1 MKVNMKHC
9 CEIMTDT
16 LSENRVYIGYQPK
29 YREYFVHRKNDKIVV
44 LGLLYCPW
52 CGKKL
57 PKGLRKQWFKILKKE
72 YNLDDPWSDEQEKLV
87 PKEFTTDEW
96 WQKRGL

>member
-1 MKVNMKHC
+1 MKNNKDC
-9 CEIMTDT
+9 CNVLKEI
-16 LSENRVYIGYQPK
+16 LSDNRAHIEYIPK
-29 YREYFVHRKNDKIVV
+29 YREYHINSKDNPI
-44 LGLLYCPW
+44 GSYYILYCPW